1 MSKNIDRREFLKA
14 SGTVAA
20 TSVLAGCGMKAGSKD
35 EGLDAA
41 GHHTTPVPTG
51 KMTYRTN
58 PKTGEKVSILGYGW
72 MRLPTI
78 KGGSGRTQENPQ
90 QDELDQEEINRLCKY
105 ALDYGVNYFDTSPAY
120 CRGRSEESLGKA
132 LKASGYSRDQYFI
145 ATKLSNF
152 SPQQYPFEEGQKM
165 FENSLQYLQT
175 DYVDY
180 MLLHSVGGGGMRTLH
195 ERYLDNGLPD

>member
-78 KGGSGRTQENPQ
+78 KGGSDVLRRI
-90 QDELDQEEINRLCKY
+90 L
-105 ALDYGVNYFDTSPAY
+105 
-120 CRGRSEESLGKA
+120 
-132 LKASGYSRDQYFI
+132 SRMNWTRRKSI
-145 ATKLSNF
+145 
-152 SPQQYPFEEGQKM
+152 
-165 FENSLQYLQT
+165 
-175 DYVDY
+175 V
-180 MLLHSVGGGGMRTLH
+180 SVSMPLTM
-195 ERYLDNGLPD
+195 E

>member
-1 MSKNIDRREFLKA
+1 
-14 SGTVAA
+14 
-20 TSVLAGCGMKAGSKD
+20 MKAGSKD

-90 QDELDQEEINRLCKY
+90 QDEIDQRNEYHLDHCI
-105 ALDYGVNYFDTSPAY
+105 
-120 CRGRSEESLGKA
+120 SEKIKDFFA
-132 LKASGYSRDQYFI
+132 QRKVSR
-145 ATKLSNF
+145 TVE
-152 SPQQYPFEEGQKM
+152 P
-165 FENSLQYLQT
+165 
-175 DYVDY
+175 
-180 MLLHSVGGGGMRTLH
+180 
-195 ERYLDNGLPD
+195 